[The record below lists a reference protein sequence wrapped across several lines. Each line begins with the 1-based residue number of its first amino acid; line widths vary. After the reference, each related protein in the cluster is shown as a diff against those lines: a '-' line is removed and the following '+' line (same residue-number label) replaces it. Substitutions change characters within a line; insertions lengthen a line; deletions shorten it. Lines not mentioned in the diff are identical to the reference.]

1 MKPLLFLFGCLFLS
15 GQQLEGQP
23 FDRAQAVYKT
33 IDTTRLH
40 LEIYYPETIDSNRLY
55 PAMIFFFGGGWN
67 TGKIIHFEHHARHFS
82 GKGLICF
89 LVDYRVKSRHGT
101 TPFESLKD
109 AKSAIRYIRSQAKQF
124 RVDTGSIIAAGGSAG
139 GHLAAATAVID
150 DFNEASD
157 DLTVSCKPNAL
168 VLYNPV
174 IDNGPGSYGFERIG
188 VHYRDFSPLHNIR
201 AGTPPVVFF
210 LGTKDRLI
218 PVETAQ
224 YFRTVMEK
232 VGSRCDLHLFE
243 DQDHGFFN
251 YGNQQYYAETVR
263 LTEEF
268 LQSLGYLDERQD

>member
-1 MKPLLFLFGCLFLS
+1 MRLLLFLYWLLLS
-15 GQQLEGQP
+15 VPQLEGQP
-23 FDRAQAVYKT
+23 SGQTQVVYKT

-40 LEIYYPETIDSNRLY
+40 LEIYYPETMDSNRLY

-67 TGKIIHFEHHARHFS
+67 TGKITHFEYHARHFS

-101 TPFESLKD
+101 TPFESLMD
-109 AKSAIRYIRSQAKQF
+109 AKSAIRFIRSQAKQF
-124 RVDTGSIIAAGGSAG
+124 RVDTGRIIAAGGSAG

-157 DLTVSCKPNAL
+157 DLTISCKPNAL

-174 IDNGPGSYGFERIG
+174 IDNGPGGYGFERIG
-188 VHYRDFSPLHNIR
+188 IQYKDFSPLHNIR

-251 YGNQQYYAETVR
+251 YGNQQYYTETVR

-268 LQSLGYLDERQD
+268 LQSLGYLGENQH

>member
-1 MKPLLFLFGCLFLS
+1 MRLLLFLYWLLLS
-15 GQQLEGQP
+15 VPQLEGQP
-23 FDRAQAVYKT
+23 SGQTQVVYKT

-40 LEIYYPETIDSNRLY
+40 LEIYYPETMDSNRLY

-67 TGKIIHFEHHARHFS
+67 TGKITHFEYHARHFS

-109 AKSAIRYIRSQAKQF
+109 AKSAIRFIRSQAKQF
-124 RVDTGSIIAAGGSAG
+124 RVDTGRIIAAGGSAG

-157 DLTVSCKPNAL
+157 DLTISCKPNAL

-174 IDNGPGSYGFERIG
+174 IDNGPGGYGFERIG
-188 VHYRDFSPLHNIR
+188 IQYKDFSPLHNIR

-251 YGNQQYYAETVR
+251 YGNQQYYTETVR

-268 LQSLGYLDERQD
+268 LQSLGYLGENQH

>member
-1 MKPLLFLFGCLFLS
+1 MRLLLFLYWLLLS
-15 GQQLEGQP
+15 VPQLEGQP
-23 FDRAQAVYKT
+23 SGQTQVVYKT

-40 LEIYYPETIDSNRLY
+40 LEIYYPETMDSNRLY

-67 TGKIIHFEHHARHFS
+67 TGKITHFEYHARHFS

-101 TPFESLKD
+101 TPFESLMD
-109 AKSAIRYIRSQAKQF
+109 AKSAIRFIRSQAKQF
-124 RVDTGSIIAAGGSAG
+124 RVDTGRIIAAGGSAG

-174 IDNGPGSYGFERIG
+174 IDNGPGGYGFERIG
-188 VHYRDFSPLHNIR
+188 IQYKDFSPLHNIR

-232 VGSRCDLHLFE
+232 VGSRCDLLLFE

-251 YGNQQYYAETVR
+251 YGNQQYYTETVR

-268 LQSLGYLDERQD
+268 LQSLGYLGENQH

>member
-1 MKPLLFLFGCLFLS
+1 MRLLLFLYWLLLS
-15 GQQLEGQP
+15 VPQLEGQP
-23 FDRAQAVYKT
+23 SGQTQVVYKT

-40 LEIYYPETIDSNRLY
+40 LEIYFPETMDSNRLY

-67 TGKIIHFEHHARHFS
+67 TGKITHFEYHARHFS

-101 TPFESLKD
+101 TPFESLMD
-109 AKSAIRYIRSQAKQF
+109 AKSAIRFIRSQAKQF
-124 RVDTGSIIAAGGSAG
+124 RVDTGRIIAAGGSAG

-174 IDNGPGSYGFERIG
+174 IDNGPGGYGFERIG
-188 VHYRDFSPLHNIR
+188 IQYKDFSPLHNIR

-232 VGSRCDLHLFE
+232 VGSRCDLLLFE

-251 YGNQQYYAETVR
+251 YGNQQYYTETVR

-268 LQSLGYLDERQD
+268 LQSLGYLGENQH

>member
-1 MKPLLFLFGCLFLS
+1 MRLLLFLYWLLLS
-15 GQQLEGQP
+15 VPQLEGQP
-23 FDRAQAVYKT
+23 SGQTQVVYKT

-40 LEIYYPETIDSNRLY
+40 LEIYFPETMDSNRLY

-67 TGKIIHFEHHARHFS
+67 TGKITHFEYHARHFS

-109 AKSAIRYIRSQAKQF
+109 AKSAIRFIRSQAKQF
-124 RVDTGSIIAAGGSAG
+124 RVDTGRIIAAGGSAG

-174 IDNGPGSYGFERIG
+174 IDNGPGGYGFERIG
-188 VHYRDFSPLHNIR
+188 IQYKDFSPLHNIR

-232 VGSRCDLHLFE
+232 VGSRCDLLLFE

-251 YGNQQYYAETVR
+251 YGNQQYYTETVR

-268 LQSLGYLDERQD
+268 LQSLGYLGENQH